1 MTQTSA
7 QELELAT
14 AKETA
19 VVSAIEED
27 IIFGRL
33 APGTRLIED
42 SLMVRFG
49 VTRHF
54 IRQALAQLERTG
66 IVIREK
72 NKGVTVRSLSP
83 LEVQKIYDVRE
94 FLQRQAALMIPLP
107 APATLIEKLKTIQ
120 TEYRRCVRDRD
131 YGGVHELNDRFHL
144 TLFSGCENPYLV
156 ESINHYMWLSLPV
169 RAKTMANPDMLK
181 ISEQHHDVMIELL
194 KGRDNWAL
202 AQLCVGHLQPSKNEY
217 LGEIAKSLKL
227 PPL

>member
-1 MTQTSA
+1 MTQATA
-7 QELELAT
+7 QELVLAAT
-14 AKETA
+14 KAP
-19 VVSAIEED
+19 VVVKALEED

-33 APGTRLIED
+33 PPGTRLIED
-42 SLMVRFG
+42 SLMARFG

-72 NKGVTVRSLSP
+72 NKGVTVRSLNP
-83 LEVQKIYDVRE
+83 LEVQQIYDVRE

-107 APATLIEKLKTIQ
+107 APAALIEKLKAIQ
-120 TEYRRCVRDRD
+120 ADYRRHVGDRRF
-131 YGGVHELNDRFHL
+131 GGVHELNDRFHL

-181 ISEQHHDVMIELL
+181 ISAQHHDVMIELL
-194 KGRDNWAL
+194 TGRDNWAL
-202 AQLCVGHLQPSKNEY
+202 AQLCVDHLQPSKNEY
-217 LGEIAKSLKL
+217 LGEVMQSVR
-227 PPL
+227 PQ